1 MNNIKVFFNN
11 SHLLIAESMPAD
23 PDLYPRKIEKEED
36 VFTFRMEP
44 VELFNADYNNN
55 ILVLTPLIEETL
67 ESIFDYAKGIIAA
80 GGIVKNEEK
89 KTLIIF
95 RRGFWDLPKGKVE
108 KGEKIINAAQR
119 EVEEETGVKID
130 ALNEEAVI
138 TYHCYRLKGKDCIKE
153 THWYHMQAKPGQ
165 SSLKPQTEEDI
176 EQALWATNDEIK
188 AISTKFYP
196 LIWELVVQELGL

>member
-11 SHLLIAESMPAD
+11 NHLLITDSLPAD
-23 PDLYPRKIEKEED
+23 AASYARRIEKEED

-44 VELFNADYNNN
+44 VELFDDQYIGN
-55 ILVLTPLIEETL
+55 ILVLTPLVEETL
-67 ESIFDYAKGIIAA
+67 ESIFDYSKGIVAA
-80 GGIVKNEEK
+80 GGIVKNEEG

-95 RRGFWDLPKGKVE
+95 RRGYWDLPKGKVE

-130 ALNEEAVI
+130 SLNEEAVI

-165 SSLKPQTEEDI
+165 SSLVPQTEEDI

-188 AISTKFYP
+188 AIGNKFYP
-196 LIWELVVQELGL
+196 LIWGLLVQELGL